1 MTNFVVKQFAVQ
13 LWLYYV
19 ELCSQKSKLSI
30 KSQIDFFVFLFCSLK
45 SNQRQKHT
53 QKISITN
60 RRIHFL
66 IIVVDARKRKAKLC
80 FQIWMT
86 KKINKQNSF
95 LNLLT
100 LYSIPFWSCWSRRR
114 SREKW
119 RKNKDE
125 ALLCF
130 TPPVSIDP
138 DVNVSFYFCLFYFF
152 SPTFFFHFFLISQA
166 ETTSSSCR
174 RPLEGTTIAVRKLTK
189 SEIKPSFSKHS

>member
-130 TPPVSIDP
+130 TPRYRSILMLML
-138 DVNVSFYFCLFYFF
+138 VFTSVSFTSFLQLSSFTFF
-152 SPTFFFHFFLISQA
+152 SSH
-166 ETTSSSCR
+166 
-174 RPLEGTTIAVRKLTK
+174 KLRQHLV
-189 SEIKPSFSKHS
+189 PVGGR